1 MTTWGAKVVVYIM
14 QHVRIIAAGS
24 EMDVIGV
31 QGHVAARLQQC
42 RRPIGLFCSGQLG
55 LAVAPQA
62 REWGPS
68 GGPSLVQI
76 L

>member
-1 MTTWGAKVVVYIM
+1 MTAWGAKVMVYIM
-14 QHVRIIAAGS
+14 QHVRIITARS

-31 QGHVAARLQQC
+31 HGHVAARLQQS
-42 RRPIGLFCSGQLG
+42 RGPIRLLCSGQLG

-76 L
+76 I